1 MAPASAPSSQK
12 SGIPRIS
19 LLTALP
25 RAIASFFRHRGLFL
39 AAGLSFYFLVGMIP
53 LILLFASVA
62 GFLYSGE
69 TATDA
74 LIAQLS
80 GQVPVYQ
87 REITQL
93 VHRIVTARGGSGL
106 AGAGALYL
114 LSTQLFSALRIV
126 MDVVFGVKRGR
137 GFVHGLL
144 WDVLMML
151 FLGALLVGNITV
163 HAAFLWVKLS
173 VFTAVIV
180 PPAWF
185 RGVFFLLAVS
195 FNVALLYAIYRSFP
209 SRSVD
214 HRAALR
220 GALVAGVLWE
230 LAKALFRNYV
240 LTVGTIDVV
249 YGPIA
254 FFVAVSVFAYWSG
267 IVTILG
273 AEVANA
279 LDPE

>member
-1 MAPASAPSSQK
+1 MAWVTSAGSQK
-12 SGIPRIS
+12 SRSPQVS
-19 LLTALP
+19 LLRALP
-25 RAIASFFRHRGLFL
+25 RAVASFFQHRGPFL
-39 AAGLSFYFLVGMIP
+39 AAGISFYFLVGMIP

-62 GFLYSGE
+62 GFLYAGE

-93 VHRIVTARGGSGL
+93 VHRIVTARSGSGL

-126 MDVVFGVKRGR
+126 MDIVFGVKRGR

-151 FLGALLVGNITV
+151 FLGALLVGNIAV
-163 HAAFLWVKLS
+163 HAAFLWVKVT
-173 VFTAVIV
+173 VFSAASV
-180 PPAWF
+180 PPTWF
-185 RGVFFLLAVS
+185 RAVFFLLAVS

-240 LTVGTIDVV
+240 LSVGTIDVV

-254 FFVAVSVFAYWSG
+254 FFVALSVFAYWSG